1 LQIVD
6 MNQLFVCISFHD
18 LYSLVEFLQFVKHLI
33 FYPNLYIR
41 STYHKSE

>member
-18 LYSLVEFLQFVKHLI
+18 LYSLVEFLQFVKYLI
-33 FYPNLYIR
+33 VYLTVCIQDTYIPL
-41 STYHKSE
+41 E